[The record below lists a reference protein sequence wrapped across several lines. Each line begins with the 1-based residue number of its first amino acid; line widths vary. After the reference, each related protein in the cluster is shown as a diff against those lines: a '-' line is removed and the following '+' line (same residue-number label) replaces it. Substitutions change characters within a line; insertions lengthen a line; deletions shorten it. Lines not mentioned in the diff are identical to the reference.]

1 MIKITYL
8 TLVKFSLRREIK
20 LKFINGQKILGTFT
34 PTNKSELQKTV
45 LDLYKSGSPMTFIG
59 GGTKKHFGQTYNKNL
74 SVIYTNNLNKIIDYN
89 PSDLTI
95 TVESGM
101 KVNSLVKELEKNNQ
115 FLGYRLPLVEQS
127 TIGGSTSYGY
137 SGTYRF
143 NDIHIRDSIIGLEA
157 VDYNGNFVK
166 SGGQVVKN
174 VSGYD
179 AHKLFIGTSGS
190 FGPIYSLS
198 FKVYPI
204 PNNSIFV
211 DLLFDDIS
219 DAYLLAKNYL
229 LYNWNIPRLSI
240 MSSSSDRMYK
250 LTVDI
255 VGTNSTVTK
264 ISNSI
269 YADYKKFTQYKSELS
284 DRIFTDNFGYELDKM
299 KILIKFTSNKNNFFL
314 PLSDYLKDLD
324 LKYDL
329 MINPIFGFASLI
341 VDFDDNL
348 NKFIDDLKLIMTKNK
363 INMIIEGINLEQHN
377 LLINT
382 KNTNNNII
390 NTLTKSFKDTYDNRN
405 LFSPGKLV

>member
-1 MIKITYL
+1 M
-8 TLVKFSLRREIK
+8 KFL
-20 LKFINGQKILGTFT
+20 NGQKILETFT
-34 PTNKSELQKTV
+34 PTNKSELRRNV
-45 LDLYKSGSPMTFIG
+45 FDLYKTGTPMTFIG
-59 GGTKKHFGQTYNKNL
+59 GGTKKNFGQLYNKNL
-74 SVIYTNNLNKIIDYN
+74 SVIYTNELNKIIDYN

-101 KVNSLVKELEKNNQ
+101 KVSHLVQELKKNNQ

-157 VDYNGNFVK
+157 VDHNGNYVK

-204 PNNSIFV
+204 PNNNTVV
-211 DLLFDDIS
+211 DLCFDNIN
-219 DAYLLAKNYL
+219 DAYQLAKKYV

-240 MSSSSDRMYK
+240 VSSNSEKMYK
-250 LTVDI
+250 LSIDI
-255 VGTNSTVTK
+255 VGTNSTVNK

-284 DRIFTDNFGYELDKM
+284 DRLFNDNFGYALEDK

-314 PLSDYLKDLD
+314 PLSNYLKDID
-324 LKYDL
+324 LKYNL

-341 VDFDDNL
+341 IDFDDNL
-348 NKFIDDLKLIMTKNK
+348 NKFIDNLKLIITKHK
-363 INMIIEGINLEQHN
+363 INMNIEGINFEQHN
-377 LLINT
+377 LLINEN
-382 KNTNNNII
+382 KDNNIL
-390 NTLTKSFKDTYDNRN
+390 NRLTKSFKDTYDNRN
-405 LFSPGKLV
+405 LFSPGKIYDN